1 MNLLEAIVL
10 GIIQGLTEFLPVSSS
25 GHLEIGKYLFEI
37 DAESS
42 FSYSIA
48 VHGATVLSILVV
60 FWQELVS
67 LVKGTLQFR
76 MNNET
81 HYVLKIIVSMIPVA
95 LIGFFFEDEV
105 EAFFNGN
112 IVFVGSMLL
121 VTAALLI
128 ASSIMKDRRKEISY
142 THAFIIGVAQA
153 LAVLP
158 GISRSGATIS
168 TGLMLGNK
176 KEDLAKFSFL
186 MVLIPVIGANLL
198 ELVKGDFSA
207 GSSVGPVAII
217 AGFVSAFITGYI
229 ACRWMINLVRRRKLY
244 WFGIYC
250 IIIGLTAVIL
260 G

>member
-1 MNLLEAIVL
+1 MNLFEAIIL
-10 GIIQGLTEFLPVSSS
+10 GIVQGLTEFLPISSS
-25 GHLEIGKYLFEI
+25 GHLEIGKYLFGI

-42 FSYSIA
+42 FSYSVA
-48 VHGATVLSILVV
+48 VHGATVLSTLVV
-60 FWQELVS
+60 FWHEVVTLI
-67 LVKGTLQFR
+67 KGTFRFR

-81 HYVLKIIVSMIPVA
+81 QYVLKILISMIPVA
-95 LIGFFFEDEV
+95 LAGVFFEDEV
-105 EAFFNGN
+105 VAFFNGS

-121 VTAALLI
+121 TTATLLI
-128 ASSIMKDRRKEISY
+128 ISSLMKDRSKEISY
-142 THAFIIGVAQA
+142 FHAFIIGLAQA

-186 MVLIPVIGANLL
+186 MVLIPIIGANLI
-198 ELVKGDFSA
+198 ELAKGDFSS
-207 GSSVGPVAII
+207 GSSIGAASIVTGFI
-217 AGFVSAFITGYI
+217 AAFITGYI
-229 ACRWMINLVRRRKLY
+229 ACRWMINLVRKGKLY

-250 IIIGLTAVIL
+250 ILIGLVAVIL

>member
-1 MNLLEAIVL
+1 MNLLEAIIL

-25 GHLEIGKYLFEI
+25 GHLEIGKFLFSI

-42 FSYSIA
+42 FSYSVA
-48 VHGATVLSILVV
+48 VHGATVLSTIVV
-60 FWQELVS
+60 FWQEVVFLIR
-67 LVKGTLQFR
+67 GTLKFR
-76 MNNET
+76 MNKET
-81 HYVLKIIVSMIPVA
+81 HYVLKVIVSLIPVTV
-95 LIGFFFEDEV
+95 IGFFFEDKV

-112 IVFVGSMLL
+112 IVFVGFMLL
-121 VTAALLI
+121 ITAALLMV
-128 ASSIMKDRRKEISY
+128 SSIMKDRRKEINY
-142 THAFIIGVAQA
+142 FHAFIIGVAQA

-176 KEDLAKFSFL
+176 REDLAKFSFL

-198 ELVKGDFSA
+198 ELLQGDFSTA
-207 GSSVGPVAII
+207 SSVGPSAII
-217 AGFVSAFITGYI
+217 AGFISAFITGYI
-229 ACRWMINLVRRRKLY
+229 ACRWMISLVRKGKLY

-250 IIIGLTAVIL
+250 IIIGLLAVIL

>member
-1 MNLLEAIVL
+1 MNLLEAIIL

-25 GHLEIGKYLFEI
+25 GHLEIGKYLFDI

-42 FSYSIA
+42 FSYSVA
-48 VHGATVLSILVV
+48 VHGATVLSIIVV
-60 FWQELVS
+60 FWQEVVS
-67 LVKGTLQFR
+67 LVRGTLKFR
-76 MNNET
+76 LNSET
-81 HYVLKIIVSMIPVA
+81 QYVLKIIVSMIPVA
-95 LIGFFFEDEV
+95 VTGLFFEDEV
-105 EAFFNGN
+105 ADLFNGN
-112 IVFVGSMLL
+112 IIFVGSMLL

-128 ASSIMKDRRKEISY
+128 VSSLMKDRRREISY
-142 THAFIIGVAQA
+142 FHAFFIGLAQA
-153 LAVLP
+153 IAVLP

-198 ELVKGDFSA
+198 ELLKGDFSA
-207 GSSVGPVAII
+207 GSSVGPSAII
-217 AGFVSAFITGYI
+217 TGFIAAFITGYI
-229 ACRWMINLVRRRKLY
+229 ACRWMISLVRRGKLY

-250 IIIGLTAVIL
+250 LIIGLLAIIL